1 VNIIR
6 ENIVI
11 DVCALVGYNK
21 NKENK
26 LFATERKAYFSI
38 ALFSTSVVVV
48 VVIVVIVVVIV
59 VVVYFIL
66 FCEEIVI

>member
-1 VNIIR
+1 MCTVHLYIVFSKNLCNLAKYKFLKLCEDDTEVSKHVGVNIIR

-26 LFATERKAYFSI
+26 LFGVDRK
-38 ALFSTSVVVV
+38 V
-48 VVIVVIVVVIV
+48 
-59 VVVYFIL
+59 
-66 FCEEIVI
+66 